1 MVFAAVFRIL
11 EASLLF
17 RRRFSYL
24 AKVVFALPLEGV
36 YECLGE
42 AVGDDNV
49 QLTVVDEHAVAAV
62 QQLLQHQQ
70 HQQQQQQQQQQQHTT
85 TTRTTHNTQH
95 TTSIYKKTPI
105 TEKQQ
110 QQQIRSIPESM
121 VSLTASRRSADVSPP
136 AARHPRK
143 TRFPRAAPAA

>member
-70 HQQQQQQQQQQQHTT
+70 HQQQQQQQQH
-85 TTRTTHNTQH
+85 TTHNTQH
-95 TTSIYKKTPI
+95 QFKKN
-105 TEKQQ
+105 
-110 QQQIRSIPESM
+110 SNN
-121 VSLTASRRSADVSPP
+121 
-136 AARHPRK
+136 RK
-143 TRFPRAAPAA
+143 TTTTTN